1 MNDAENKG
9 TREYVAVRS
18 LMIVVALKESDR
30 CLRRRLRSGTR
41 DWLVERRIMVVVV
54 SVLVGKRE
62 PREYECEARTR

>member
-1 MNDAENKG
+1 MSDAENKG
-9 TREYVAVRS
+9 TRDFVTVRS

-54 SVLVGKRE
+54 SVLVGE
-62 PREYECEARTR
+62 HVACEYECEAGTR